1 LIGENRPWSL
11 DRSVRRSRL
20 LIAWLY
26 HESAVI
32 TTFIDHTPHEKLNS
46 KILFYFRTLLQKIL
60 ATGLA
65 LFSLLYS
72 RVHKTSW
79 PCNVEHGNDL
89 VMVVYGIDIVW

>member
-1 LIGENRPWSL
+1 M
-11 DRSVRRSRL
+11 
-20 LIAWLY
+20 
-26 HESAVI
+26 
-32 TTFIDHTPHEKLNS
+32 TFIEHTPHEKLNS
-46 KILFYFRTLLQKIL
+46 KIYAALRAAFYFRTPLQKIL

-89 VMVVYGIDIVW
+89 VMVVYGIDIV